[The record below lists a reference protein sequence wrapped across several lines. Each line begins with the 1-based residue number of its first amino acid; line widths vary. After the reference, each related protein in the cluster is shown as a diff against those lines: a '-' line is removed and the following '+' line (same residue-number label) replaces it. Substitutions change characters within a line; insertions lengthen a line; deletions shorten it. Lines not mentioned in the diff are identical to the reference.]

1 MVGAVLEDDRVRAE
15 LICDGH
21 HIHPAVLRTAFR
33 LLGDRAL
40 VVSDSMRANG
50 MPEGEPFDL
59 GGQLVTVRGG
69 KATLEDGTLAGSVA
83 NLHQEVKN
91 LVAFGIPFP
100 QAVKAATF
108 IPAQV
113 LGLEKEI
120 GSIAPGKRA
129 DLVVLDENLDIAAV
143 YH

>member
-91 LVAFGIPFP
+91 LVAFGIPFASGSESCHP
-100 QAVKAATF
+100 YSRPSAWGWKKRLAA
-108 IPAQV
+108 
-113 LGLEKEI
+113 LL
-120 GSIAPGKRA
+120 RA
-129 DLVVLDENLDIAAV
+129 SGPTWWS
-143 YH
+143 